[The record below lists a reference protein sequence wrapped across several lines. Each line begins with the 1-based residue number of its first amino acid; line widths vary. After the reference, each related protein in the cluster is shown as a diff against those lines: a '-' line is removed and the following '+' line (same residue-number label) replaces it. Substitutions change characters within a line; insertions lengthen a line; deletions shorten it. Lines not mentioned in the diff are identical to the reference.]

1 MRNISE
7 TAFRSVLPGLF
18 LLSLVSC
25 SPKQKVVDE
34 SYPDGSPRHECW
46 YKGTGEKRVLL
57 KETFYYSN
65 GQVEMTGAYKDGER
79 DGYWIYY
86 YENGNVWSE
95 GFYHNGK
102 NDGKR
107 LTYYENGRLR
117 YEAYY
122 KDNERT
128 GVWKFYD
135 QAGNL
140 IKEVDYTKRADT
152 PDDSPLPEYPVQ

>member
-1 MRNISE
+1 MRIFS
-7 TAFRSVLPGLF
+7 TVIFRTTILAILF
-18 LLSLVSC
+18 LSLTSC
-25 SPKQKVVDE
+25 SPKQKVVEE
-34 SYPDGSPRHECW
+34 SYPDGSPRRECE
-46 YKGTGEKRVLL
+46 YRGKGEKRILL
-57 KETFYYSN
+57 KETFYYAN

-79 DGYWIYY
+79 HGYWTYY

-95 GFYHNGK
+95 GSYIRGK

-117 YEAYY
+117 YEAWY

-128 GVWKFYD
+128 GIWKFYD

-140 IKEVDYTKRADT
+140 IKEVDYLK
-152 PDDSPLPEYPVQ
+152 